1 MFFLWTSRSPN
12 FAFVMVA
19 ARATMSGAEG
29 RQLAAGAEG
38 QPMHMPGGNTSRE
51 NPTRQ
56 EQPLVRFGLSLANW
70 SEQWFPDP
78 LVFALLGVVVV
89 FIVGLIL
96 RESPAKLAI
105 QGGKSFWALV
115 PFTMQMVMI
124 IIGGYIVASTPLVYR
139 AIRALAAI
147 PKTPRGAIALIAL
160 FSMLT
165 SLISWGLSLIFSG
178 LFVRELAHRVK
189 GMDYRAAGAA
199 AYLGLGAVWAM
210 GLSSSAAMLMATK
223 SAMPPTLFSISG
235 LIPLT
240 QTLFLW
246 PSIATTAILIA
257 LSVVVAYLS
266 APPAER
272 ARTTESYGI
281 EYEPILSR
289 LEVRRKPGEWLEYSP
304 LLTILVAALLCRYL
318 VDVFRTSP
326 QGALA
331 ALDLNTY
338 NLMFITVGL
347 LLHWR
352 PKRFMRAVSD
362 CVPATGGVLIQ
373 FPFYAVIFGMITGT
387 GIADALA
394 KLFASIS
401 THGTYPLLVA
411 TYSAV
416 LGVFIPSGGS
426 KWVIEAPYVLQA
438 ANLHQVHLGW
448 VVQIYNASEALP
460 NLINP
465 FWMLPLLGILK
476 LKARDIVGYGML
488 QLMVHIPVVF
498 FLCWLF
504 ARYLPYLPP
513 MK

>member
-1 MFFLWTSRSPN
+1 
-12 FAFVMVA
+12 
-19 ARATMSGAEG
+19 
-29 RQLAAGAEG
+29 
-38 QPMHMPGGNTSRE
+38 MHMP
-51 NPTRQ
+51 PQKDAAAQ
-56 EQPLVRFGLSLANW
+56 EQHLVRFGLGLARW
-70 SEQWFPDP
+70 SERWFPDP
-78 LVFALLGVVVV
+78 LVFALLGIVVV
-89 FIVGLIL
+89 FVTGLAL
-96 RESPAKLAI
+96 HQSPSKLAI
-105 QGGKSFWALV
+105 QGGKNFWTLV

-124 IIGGYIVASTPLVYR
+124 IVGGYVVASTPIMYR
-139 AIRALAAI
+139 IIRALAGI
-147 PKTPRGAIALIAL
+147 PKTPRGAVAMVALC
-160 FSMLT
+160 SMLA
-165 SLISWGLSLIFSG
+165 SLIHWGLSLIIGG

-210 GLSSSAAMLMATK
+210 GLSSSAALMMATK
-223 SAMPPTLFSISG
+223 SAIPAPLFSISG

-246 PSIATTAILIA
+246 PSIATTAILIV
-257 LSVVVAYLS
+257 LSVLIAYLS
-266 APPAER
+266 TPSAQN
-272 ARTTESYGI
+272 ARTAKSYGI
-281 EYEPILSR
+281 VYEPIRSS
-289 LEVRRKPGEWLEYSP
+289 LEERSKPGEWLEYSP
-304 LLTILVAALLCRYL
+304 LLTVLVAALLCWYL
-318 VDVFRTSP
+318 VDIFRTSP

-331 ALDLNTY
+331 ALDLNNY
-338 NLMFITVGL
+338 NLIFITVGL

-352 PKRFMRAVSD
+352 PKRFIRAVAE
-362 CVPATGGVLIQ
+362 CIPATGGVIIQ

-387 GIADALA
+387 GIAETLA
-394 KLFASIS
+394 KLFASVS

-411 TYSAV
+411 MYSAV

-460 NLINP
+460 NLVNP

-476 LKARDIVGYGML
+476 LKARDIVGYGVL

-504 ARYLPYLPP
+504 ARYIPYLPP
-513 MK
+513 VK

>member
-1 MFFLWTSRSPN
+1 MHATRPKQ
-12 FAFVMVA
+12 A
-19 ARATMSGAEG
+19 ATAEG
-29 RQLAAGAEG
+29 
-38 QPMHMPGGNTSRE
+38 
-51 NPTRQ
+51 
-56 EQPLVRFGLSLANW
+56 GLIRLGLGLANW
-70 SEQWFPDP
+70 SEHWFPDP
-78 LVFALLGVVVV
+78 LVFALLGIVVV
-89 FIVGLIL
+89 FVVGLL
-96 RESPAKLAI
+96 LHQSPAKLAI
-105 QGGKSFWALV
+105 QGGKNFWALV

-124 IIGGYIVASTPLVYR
+124 IIGGYVVASTPLVYG
-139 AIRALAAI
+139 AIRKLAGI
-147 PKTPRGAIALIAL
+147 PKTPRGAVAMVAL

-178 LFVRELAHRVK
+178 LFVRELAPRVK

-223 SAMPPTLFSISG
+223 SAIPASLFAISG

-246 PSIATTAILIA
+246 PSIATTAILLV
-257 LSVVVAYLS
+257 LSVVIAWLS
-266 APPAER
+266 TPSPEN
-272 ARTTESYGI
+272 ARTAESYGI
-281 EYEPILSR
+281 EYQPIRTSLEPQS
-289 LEVRRKPGEWLEYSP
+289 KPGEWLEYSP
-304 LLTILVAALLCRYL
+304 LLTILVAALLICYL

-338 NLMFITVGL
+338 NLIFITVGL

-352 PKRFMRAVSD
+352 PKRFLHAVAD
-362 CVPATGGVLIQ
+362 CIPATGGVLIQ

-387 GIADALA
+387 GIAEALA
-394 KLFASIS
+394 KLFAAIS
-401 THGTYPLLVA
+401 SHNTYPLLVA

-426 KWVIEAPYVLQA
+426 KWIIEAPYVLQA

-460 NLINP
+460 NLVNP
-465 FWMLPLLGILK
+465 FWMLPLLGILR
-476 LKARDIVGYGML
+476 LKARDIVGYGVL
-488 QLMVHIPVVF
+488 QMFVHIPVVF

-504 ARYLPYLPP
+504 AHYIPYLPP